1 MKKKL
6 LLLPLL
12 AALAFASCSND
23 DLSTN
28 GGEKPGTGDLRYL
41 AVNIVTPNESAKKSM
56 SRAADGF
63 EAGTDAEN
71 AVTSALFILLDET
84 KVAQAPVKVASDA
97 LNPWTSGA
105 TDANE
110 EKISSAVLVID
121 GQNTKPENI
130 KGILAVLNPTTE
142 IAGKIAI
149 DMTLDEVKAI
159 IDDCSTT
166 AGASGSFVMSNSAY
180 ADNENA
186 EQLAAKV
193 TVDNLKTTPE
203 LAKASPVKIYVER
216 AVAKIKTNALTEMT
230 VGEADNQGKVKV
242 DMVDET
248 GTVTSN
254 NLTIDI
260 QGVQIAN
267 CAEKSYLFKNI
278 DGFTA
283 TAPFTGWN
291 DVAKHRSYWAN
302 IPSDVTYKNYTWNEI
317 SGAGEGNTAIT
328 GEHAF
333 YAQENVVDNNLAVG
347 HTAVIVTAQLKL
359 NDAAI
364 DLVKIADKYYTSNG
378 ALKQLAGFLNN
389 LGYRVK
395 TVSTPEGATT
405 PVTKYETLADNSL
418 TWLDNALTGTE
429 VWEGFAQLSTTY
441 AEGKTFVKYNAE
453 STNAD
458 KYDESSADAINEV
471 LKGDAFSVLMW
482 KDGHCYYFVDIE
494 HFGKVGE
501 ADNQVTLKGIIRNHI
516 YNLNLKTLKGLGV
529 PVFDPKV
536 EIIPQ
541 KPTEGEYF
549 YLAAEINI
557 LKWVLV
563 NQEVNFN

>member
-12 AALAFASCSND
+12 AALTFASCSND

-41 AVNIVTPNESAKKSM
+41 AVNIVTPNESAKQPM
-56 SRAADGF
+56 SRASF
-63 EAGTDAEN
+63 EAGTDDEN
-71 AVTSALFILLDET
+71 AVTSALFILLDNT
-84 KVAQAPVKVASDA
+84 KVAQAPVKVTGDA
-97 LNPWTSGA
+97 LNPWTNA
-105 TDANE
+105 TE
-110 EKISSAVLVID
+110 TLSSVEKISSAVLVID

-130 KGILAVLNPTTE
+130 TGILAVLNPTTE

-159 IDDCSTT
+159 VDNCSTT
-166 AGASGSFVMSNSAY
+166 GTSGSFVMSNSAY
-180 ADNENA
+180 VDDNA
-186 EQLAAKV
+186 VQLAAEV

-203 LAKASPVKIYVER
+203 LAKGSPVNIYVER

-230 VGEADNQGKVKV
+230 VGEADNVGNVKV
-242 DMVDET
+242 DMVDEN

-254 NLTIDI
+254 NLKIDI

-267 CAEKSYLFKNI
+267 CAQTSYLFKNI
-278 DGFTA
+278 DGFT
-283 TAPFTGWN
+283 TDPFNGWN
-291 DVAKHRSYWAN
+291 DAANHRSYWAN
-302 IPSDVTYKNYTWNEI
+302 IPSGVTYENYSWNEI
-317 SGAGEGNTAIT
+317 SGVGDGNAAIKNA
-328 GEHAF
+328 HAF
-333 YAQENVVDNNLAVG
+333 YAQENIVNSGLEAVPG
-347 HTAVIVTAQLKL
+347 HTAVIVTAQLKQ

-395 TVSTPEGATT
+395 TESTPEGATT

-418 TWLDNALTGTE
+418 AWLENALANTE
-429 VWEGFAQLSTTY
+429 VWEGFAQLNATY
-441 AEGKTFVKYNAE
+441 AMGKTFVKYNAASANE
-453 STNAD
+453 D
-458 KYDESSADAINEV
+458 KYDESSAEAINEV
-471 LKGDAFSVLMW
+471 LKGDTFSVLMW
-482 KDGHCYYFVDIE
+482 KGGRCYYFVDIE

-501 ADNQVTLKGIIRNHI
+501 ADNQVNLKGIIRNHV
-516 YNLNLKTLKGLGV
+516 YDLNLKTLKGLGV
-529 PVFDPKV
+529 PVFDPNV
-536 EIIPQ
+536 EIIPK

-549 YLAAEINI
+549 YLAAKINI

-563 NQEVNFN
+563 NQDVNFN